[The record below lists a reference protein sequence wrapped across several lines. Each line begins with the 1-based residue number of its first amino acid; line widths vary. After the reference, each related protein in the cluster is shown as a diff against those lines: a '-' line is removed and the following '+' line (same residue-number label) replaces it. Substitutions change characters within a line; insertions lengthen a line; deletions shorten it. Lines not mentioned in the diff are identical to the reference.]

1 MSRLEF
7 GEKVKKAAITRAN
20 GKCEKCAMPLK
31 AGEAEIDHVLPCG
44 LGGKNEL
51 VNAMVLCRVCHVE
64 KTAVDVGRMRKADR
78 AGWSHKGNK
87 KRTALSQPK
96 EPKPPLTKTL
106 PPKALYRSTE
116 I

>member
-7 GEKVKKAAITRAN
+7 GEKVKKAAITRAA

-31 AGEAEIDHVLPCG
+31 AGEAEIDHILPCG

-51 VNAMVLCRVCHVE
+51 VNAMVLCRVCHAE

-78 AGWSHKGNK
+78 AGWKQKGNK
-87 KRTALSQPK
+87 RQTALSSPK
-96 EPKPPLTKTL
+96 VPKPPLTKTL
-106 PPKALYRSTE
+106 PPKPLYRSIE
-116 I
+116 Q